1 MVAMAALTVGVVG
14 SKDVL
19 RKAASVATREHVAV
33 HRHKLWFSDVPIRK
47 VFVELVV
54 PGSDLLGLELRAAP
68 EVVKVIGAQLTA
80 SLATHAGHG
89 LSSARALG
97 SKILFCCNIRILW
110 KRVFFSQFECC
121 YVVDVNPTNEE

>member
-1 MVAMAALTVGVVG
+1 MLGE
-14 SKDVL
+14 
-19 RKAASVATREHVAV
+19 ATRVAFGEHLAV
-33 HRHKLWFSDVPIRK
+33 HVDELGLGDRSVGE

-80 SLATHAGHG
+80 RLATHAGHG